1 MKKFIAVITAL
12 VSFFLT
18 ALSVREAVRKKE
30 EIEKAQNKTQ

>member
-12 VSFFLT
+12 VSFMLT
-18 ALSVREAVRKKE
+18 ALSIREAVKKKE